1 MTSSTPRPEQWEVW
15 IAYVRFADN
24 PSKGKVRPV
33 LAYNEDGDAYLCF
46 KITSKIGD
54 TPFKSIIL
62 DDWKSLG
69 LVKQSRL
76 QLEPQY
82 RISKSEFGAR
92 IGKAS
97 SELASR
103 IDAEFRKLNDS
114 TPS

>member
-24 PSKGKVRPV
+24 PSKGKARPV

-62 DDWKSLG
+62 DDW
-69 LVKQSRL
+69 KQSRL

-103 IDAEFRKLNDS
+103 IDAEFRKLNSS

>member
-1 MTSSTPRPEQWEVW
+1 M
-15 IAYVRFADN
+15 
-24 PSKGKVRPV
+24 
-33 LAYNEDGDAYLCF
+33 YNEDGDAYLCF

-54 TPFKSIIL
+54 TPFKSIVL

-69 LVKQSRL
+69 LVTRSRL

-97 SELASR
+97 SGLASR
-103 IDAEFRKLNDS
+103 IDAEFRKLNS
-114 TPS
+114 SAPS